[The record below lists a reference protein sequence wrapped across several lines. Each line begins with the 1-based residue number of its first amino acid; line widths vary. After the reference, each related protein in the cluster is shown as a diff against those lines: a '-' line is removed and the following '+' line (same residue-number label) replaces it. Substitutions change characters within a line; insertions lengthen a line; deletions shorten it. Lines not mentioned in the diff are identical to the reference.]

1 MLKFPVHTGTQLS
14 ELRLQL
20 ASDVVLCD
28 EKTLVHCAPMLQLTK
43 EQIIAVPSGEQFK
56 NWETCESIWTQMK
69 MHNMDRHSTLWI
81 LGGGVL
87 CDMGGFCASLYMRGI
102 TFNFIPSTLLAMVD
116 ASIGGKL
123 GIDWHGLKNYL
134 GLIQEPKGIYC
145 DPIFVNSLPERQM
158 KNGWV
163 EMLKHGL
170 IADKD
175 HWSTL
180 KGGMPSDPDEFL
192 QLIRKSQAIK
202 VNVVQQDP
210 YEQNLRKLLNAG
222 HTIGHAFESLA
233 LQRNWEVYHGEAVAF
248 GLIAEAR
255 LSVALGLMEVNIYHE
270 ISETLKAYLP
280 VLPEIKPLDAD
291 EILLWLQSDKK
302 KSGSRHKLSL
312 IFQPGHAEFDVEASD
327 TQIKTAISES
337 IQEFFHTEPGK

>member
-14 ELRLQL
+14 ELRLKL

-28 EKTLVHCAPMLQLTK
+28 ENTLVHCAPMLQLSK
-43 EQIIAVPSGEQFK
+43 EQIITVPSGEQFK

-102 TFNFIPSTLLAMVD
+102 AFNFIPSTLLAMVD

-145 DPIFVNSLPERQM
+145 DPVFLNSLPERQL

-175 HWSTL
+175 HWAIL
-180 KGGMPSDPDEFL
+180 QEGIPSDYSAYV
-192 QLIRKSQAIK
+192 QLICRSQEIK
-202 VNVVQQDP
+202 MSIVRQDP

-248 GLIAEAR
+248 GLIAEAM
-255 LSVALGLMEVNIYHE
+255 LSVQLGMMNPSDFQSIQSVLVN
-270 ISETLKAYLP
+270 YLP
-280 VLPEIKPLDAD
+280 QLPYVSPDDAED
-291 EILLWLQSDKK
+291 IYGLLLSDKK
-302 KSGSRHKLSL
+302 KSGKVQKFSL
-312 IFQPGHAEFDVEASD
+312 LVQPGMARYDVEVPEALLKE
-327 TQIKTAISES
+327 TLKGAIEVYFSN
-337 IQEFFHTEPGK
+337 